1 MTIMSFGKVPTQV
14 CLLGG
19 LSNFGVDM
27 ERMYSTKGMNG
38 RIEVSKMSDQRL
50 GAIAAMYNRTMQK
63 RLSGIPSEIEACT
76 LLQSFRSLSLQF
88 PFRLLVVFR
97 RVNTMLEMLR

>member
-1 MTIMSFGKVPTQV
+1 
-14 CLLGG
+14 
-19 LSNFGVDM
+19 M
-27 ERMYSTKGMNG
+27 ERIYSTNGMNG
-38 RIEVSKMSDQRL
+38 RIEVSKMLDQRL

-63 RLSGIPSEIEACT
+63 HLSGIPSEFEACT
-76 LLQSFRSLSLQF
+76 LLLQSFRSLSLQF